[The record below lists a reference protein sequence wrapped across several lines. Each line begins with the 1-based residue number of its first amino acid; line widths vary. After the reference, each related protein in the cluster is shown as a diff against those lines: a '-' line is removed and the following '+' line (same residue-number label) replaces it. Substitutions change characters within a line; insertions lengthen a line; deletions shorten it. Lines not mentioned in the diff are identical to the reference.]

1 MNYFW
6 GNVFEYFKER
16 RLGAVFF
23 GTLLAFI
30 GALVGGAIVYQVA
43 GGFNLFQY
51 WPFALVGTG
60 LLLLALIWRG
70 FRQMRARHLNRYK
83 SSPLSRDERAK
94 ARSKLKTKP
103 TPKSS

>member
-23 GTLLAFI
+23 VTLLAF
-30 GALVGGAIVYQVA
+30 VGVMAGGVMVYQIA
-43 GGFNLFQY
+43 GGFNLLQY

-60 LLLLALIWRG
+60 LLLLALTWRG
-70 FRQMRARHLNRYK
+70 FRQMRARRLNRYK
-83 SSPLSRDERAK
+83 SSPLSRDERVK

-103 TPKSS
+103 TSKLS

>member
-23 GTLLAFI
+23 GTLLVF
-30 GALVGGAIVYQVA
+30 LGAIVGGVMVYEIL
-43 GGFNLFQY
+43 GGFNLLQY
-51 WPFALVGTG
+51 WPFFLVAIG

-70 FRQMRARHLNRYK
+70 FRQMRMRRLNRYK
-83 SSPLSRDERAK
+83 PSPLSRDERSK
-94 ARSKLKTKP
+94 ALSKLKTKP
-103 TPKSS
+103 TFKSS